1 MAGSLCEWRSSR
13 VLKAVSG
20 MEDRR
25 VRSQLEIAGAEA
37 DFTEKV

>member
-1 MAGSLCEWRSSR
+1 VSVEQGPQ
-13 VLKAVSG
+13 AVSG

-37 DFTEKV
+37 DFKEKV